1 MPDWSKCQT
10 NQGLMLLALQR
21 VEHLLRSEGEEG
33 ECHDD
38 IGHPEEGEQE
48 RWGLVRA
55 RNTQST
61 LTRSKATPLI
71 KQARGRTTKRS
82 TAQTSSATESAV
94 EEGGRQRTLSLSP
107 DSFAIVSR
115 WATSGRM
122 GMGFTGGARTEG
134 DEQALNEEQPM
145 TQPDSVTKQLAVA
158 VMPAMK
164 AQEQRDNKTAS
175 AAALTAAADVISGDN
190 RIQFS
195 VRPRDRHDKHATT
208 GARGYQTGD
217 VPAQKN
223 IVQPPPVQRATALA
237 QEGDDLGT
245 PPDTDKTEFRPRAE
259 GSRASLSQMRHL
271 HARPAAQEDDSRQLR
286 NSAATSSLNLQP
298 LEPLID
304 SPSRWALVDSLYKGY
319 IG

>member
-1 MPDWSKCQT
+1 
-10 NQGLMLLALQR
+10 MLLALQR
-21 VEHLLRSEGEEG
+21 VEHLLRWQGEEG
-33 ECHDD
+33 ECQNDV
-38 IGHPEEGEQE
+38 GHSGQGEQE

-122 GMGFTGGARTEG
+122 GMGFTGGARPEG
-134 DEQALNEEQPM
+134 APADGQALNEERPM

-175 AAALTAAADVISGDN
+175 AAALTAAADVIKLSSG
-190 RIQFS
+190 
-195 VRPRDRHDKHATT
+195 VTT
-208 GARGYQTGD
+208 GSNSQSDRVTDMLHMLQRG
-217 VPAQKN
+217 
-223 IVQPPPVQRATALA
+223 
-237 QEGDDLGT
+237 QEVVRLET
-245 PPDTDKTEFRPRAE
+245 LPCNKTMC
-259 GSRASLSQMRHL
+259 SH
-271 HARPAAQEDDSRQLR
+271 
-286 NSAATSSLNLQP
+286 P
-298 LEPLID
+298 LCRGRMPL
-304 SPSRWALVDSLYKGY
+304 LKKGMT
-319 IG
+319 